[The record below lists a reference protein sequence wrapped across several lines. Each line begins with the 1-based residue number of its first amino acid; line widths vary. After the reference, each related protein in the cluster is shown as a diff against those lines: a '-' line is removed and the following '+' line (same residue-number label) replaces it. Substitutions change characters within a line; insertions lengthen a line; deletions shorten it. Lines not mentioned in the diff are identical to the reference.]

1 MPTTTTTPKARNA
14 RVLLVDDDPDFIDI
28 LSENLTRV
36 SLSATPDTDSVSAR
50 DRLLSGDKHDLI
62 LLDWYMP
69 HLPGIAFLR
78 AIRDAGIQTP
88 VIVLSGVNQDEIED
102 AALGCGAVDFV
113 NKTRRFS
120 VLLKRINIALDHTPG
135 HAGEHAGSHPD
146 TGAPASSDLLRIG
159 ELALSPRHC
168 RARWRGEEVELT
180 VTAFNIVRLM
190 AASPGVD
197 FTYREIYDVVHRE
210 GFFAGD
216 GEDGI
221 RVNVRS
227 LIRRI
232 RMKFREIDPS
242 FRSIENFPAF
252 GYRWRNPDEA
262 RGRVA
267 PATACAGTG
276 DVGTGDANRSVAPPV
291 IKL

>member
-1 MPTTTTTPKARNA
+1 MTFTDQSHAPSSSPVQTRTASPVSGIGNA
-14 RVLLVDDDPDFIDI
+14 RVLLVDDDPDFIEI

-36 SLSATPDTDSVSAR
+36 GLTATADINSVSAR
-50 DRLLSGDKHDLI
+50 DRLLAGQAYDLI

-69 HLPGIAFLR
+69 ELPGIAFLR
-78 AIRDAGIQTP
+78 AIRDAGIETP
-88 VIVLSGVNQDEIED
+88 VIVLSGVGKDEIED
-102 AALGCGAVDFV
+102 AALGCGAVDFID
-113 NKTRRFS
+113 KTRRFS
-120 VLLKRINIALDHTPG
+120 VLLKRIKIAI
-135 HAGEHAGSHPD
+135 EHAGPGETAAADS
-146 TGAPASSDLLRIG
+146 ADLLRVG
-159 ELALSPRHC
+159 ELTLSPRHC

-180 VTAFNIVRLM
+180 VTAFNIVKLL

-232 RMKFREIDPS
+232 RMKFREIDEK
-242 FRSIENFPAF
+242 FTSIENYPAF
-252 GYRWRNPDEA
+252 GYRWRKPADNGSRSA
-262 RGRVA
+262 GR
-267 PATACAGTG
+267 TG
-276 DVGTGDANRSVAPPV
+276 PSGIAALPPAPPAP
-291 IKL
+291 